1 MIRRAT
7 PADGSSICRVH
18 IASIRGISGG
28 HYSDAQIDGWCA
40 GRRPECYLWP
50 IAEQFTVVAEVFG
63 EVAGFAQQQ
72 AIATFLLMPKNVPML
87 SLANSQ
93 PLIEARQAKLLMLCL
108 IGFLGASLATRVT
121 LYVDM
126 RTV

>member
-7 PADGSSICRVH
+7 PADCSSIGRVH

-50 IAEQFTVVAEVFG
+50 IAEQFTVVTEVFG
-63 EVAGFAQQQ
+63 EVAGFAQPQ
-72 AIATFLLMPKNVPML
+72 AIATFLLMPKNVPMIL
-87 SLANSQ
+87 RANSQ
-93 PLIEARQAKLLMLCL
+93 PLIEGRQAKLLMRCL
-108 IGFLGASLATRVT
+108 IGFLGALRVTRVT
-121 LYVDM
+121 LSVNM

>member
-7 PADGSSICRVH
+7 PADGSSICCVH
-18 IASIRGISGG
+18 LASICGISGG

-50 IAEQFTVVAEVFG
+50 IAEQFTVVTEVFG
-63 EVAGFAQQQ
+63 EVAGFAQPQ

-121 LYVDM
+121 LSVDM